1 MVLCGMSRGTRW
13 NGARLMTKLV
23 LKPDVY
29 PCSFVIWGGS
39 KDYGGFVD
47 AMVEQGASVKE
58 IEEQVADLKTCENTA
73 GFRLN
78 LGIVQGIFVKEALK
92 WSTVDTYAH
101 EAYHAVVGAVEYLGL
116 EGQEAGAYLMD
127 YLIREITK
135 SKIK

>member
-1 MVLCGMSRGTRW
+1 MI
-13 NGARLMTKLV
+13 KLV
-23 LKPDVY
+23 LNPDVY

-39 KDYGGFVD
+39 KDYEGFVD
-47 AMVEQGASVKE
+47 AIIKEGASVKE
-58 IEEQVADLKTCENTA
+58 IEEQVADLKNCENTA
-73 GFRLN
+73 GFRLD

-101 EAYHAVVGAVEYLGL
+101 ESYHAVVGAVEYLGL

-135 SKIK
+135 SKTR

>member
-1 MVLCGMSRGTRW
+1 MKRGTSW
-13 NGARLMTKLV
+13 SGAGLMIKLV
-23 LKPDVY
+23 LNPDVY
-29 PCSFVIWGGS
+29 PCSFVVWGGS

-47 AMVEQGASVKE
+47 AMVKEGASVKE

-73 GFRLN
+73 GFRLD

-101 EAYHAVVGAVEYLGL
+101 ESYHAVVGAVEYLGL

-127 YLIREITK
+127 YLIREIAK
-135 SKIK
+135 SKSR

>member
-1 MVLCGMSRGTRW
+1 MSRGTSW
-13 NGARLMTKLV
+13 SGARLMIKLV

-29 PCSFVIWGGS
+29 PCSFIVWGGN

-47 AMVEQGASVKE
+47 AMVKEGAGVKE
-58 IEEQVADLKTCENTA
+58 IEEQAGNLKSCENTA
-73 GFRLN
+73 GFRLD

-101 EAYHAVVGAVEYLGL
+101 EAYHAVVGALEYLGL

-135 SKIK
+135 SKTKIKQ